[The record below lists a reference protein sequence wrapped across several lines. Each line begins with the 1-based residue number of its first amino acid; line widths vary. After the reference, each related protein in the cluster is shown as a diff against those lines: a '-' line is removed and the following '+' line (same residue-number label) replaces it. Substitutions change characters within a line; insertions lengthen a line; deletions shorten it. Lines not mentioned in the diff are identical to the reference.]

1 MATNRSQAFLDVL
14 HNETGPSLEAMQMA
28 CQDLSEQMKQAVEEG
43 AQKISISGCS
53 DDLIHCLKK
62 EKESV
67 VELMST

>member
-1 MATNRSQAFLDVL
+1 
-14 HNETGPSLEAMQMA
+14 MA